1 MNPTMS
7 VIRRRLLGLGF
18 IVVVSSLIAG
28 SIAKYNEVFADYVP
42 VTLRAGQVGN
52 QLQER
57 SDVKIRGVIVGKV
70 SDIETTG
77 DGATVALS
85 MWPDKVDM
93 IPSDV
98 KARLLPKTLFGEK
111 YVSLVAPE
119 APGVANQ
126 PSLSAGDVIPQD
138 RSRTAIEVQQVLDDL
153 LPLLEAVRPQ
163 DLASTLN
170 AMAQTLEGRGEDAGE
185 TLVLLQRY
193 ISQLNTE
200 LPNIKADIS
209 GLADLTDTYSEAAPD
224 LLQALEDFTVNSR
237 TVVEQREN
245 LSNLYATVTRA
256 ADDTRGFLEVNG
268 DNIIALADTS
278 RPTLEVLAKYA
289 PEYPCLLGQLA
300 GLVPRLDESYGA
312 GTNQPGIH
320 LTIELI
326 VNSRGPYRPGEEPE
340 YNDKRGP
347 YCYPAQVPGNH
358 PQYSAPGGP
367 FKDGSNAP
375 PPPAPEDSGGPPAQG
390 VQTSPQAS
398 GFSLGLPNSRAEQRF
413 VASLLSTANGTDPAE
428 VPGWSTLLVGPLL
441 RGAEVSLR

>member
-1 MNPTMS
+1 MS
-7 VIRRRLLGLGF
+7 ATTATVRRRLLGLGF

-28 SIAKYNEVFADYVP
+28 SIVKYNEVFADYVP
-42 VTLRAGQVGN
+42 VTLRAGEIGN

-70 SDIETTG
+70 SDVATDGT
-77 DGATVALS
+77 GATVQLS

-119 APGVANQ
+119 APGVPNQ

-138 RSRTAIEVQQVLDDL
+138 RSRTAIEVQQVLDNL
-153 LPLLEAVRPQ
+153 LPLLQAVRPQ

-170 AMAQTLEGRGEDAGE
+170 AMAKTVEGRGDDLGE

-193 ISQLNTE
+193 FSELNTE
-200 LPNIKADIS
+200 LPNIKANIS

-237 TVVEQREN
+237 TLVEQREN

-256 ADDTRGFLEVNG
+256 ANDTRGFLEVN
-268 DNIIALADTS
+268 DENIIALADTS

-300 GLVPRLDESYGA
+300 GLVPRIDESLGV
-312 GTNQPGIH
+312 GTDQPGAH

-326 VNSRGPYRPGEEPE
+326 PNSRGPYRPGEEPQ
-340 YNDKRGP
+340 YNDERGP
-347 YCYPAQVPGNH
+347 RCYPTQVPGNH
-358 PQYSAPGGP
+358 PQYPPGGP
-367 FKDGSNAP
+367 IKDGSNP
-375 PPPAPEDSGGPPAQG
+375 PPGSNYQQPQPPP
-390 VQTSPQAS
+390 QTSPQA
-398 GFSLGLPNSRAEQRF
+398 GPQANGYSLGLPNSRAEQRF
-413 VASLLSTANGTDPAE
+413 VASLLSVANGTEPSE

-441 RGAEVSLR
+441 RGSEVSLR

>member
-1 MNPTMS
+1 MNSTVS
-7 VIRRRLLGLGF
+7 VVRRRLLGLGF

-28 SIAKYNEVFADYVP
+28 SIAKYNEVFVDFVP
-42 VTLRAGQVGN
+42 VTLQAGQVGN

-70 SDIETTG
+70 SDVESTG

-85 MWPDKVDM
+85 MQPGMVDM

-119 APGVANQ
+119 APDVASRQ
-126 PSLSAGDVIPQD
+126 ALSAGDVIRQD
-138 RSRTAIEVQQVLDDL
+138 RSRTAIEVQQVLDGL

-193 ISQLNTE
+193 FSRLNTE

-224 LLQALEDFTVNSR
+224 LLAALEDFTVNSR

-256 ADDTRGFLEVNG
+256 SDDTTGFLESNR

-300 GLVPRLDESYGA
+300 GAVPRLDESFGV
-312 GTNQPGIH
+312 GTDQPGLH

-326 VNSRGPYRPGEEPE
+326 ANSRGPYRPGEEPE

-347 YCYPAQVPGNH
+347 YCYPTDVPGNH
-358 PQYSAPGGP
+358 PQYPQPGGS
-367 FKDGSNAP
+367 FRDGSNP
-375 PPPAPEDSGGPPAQG
+375 PPLPADGSGNEAGA
-390 VQTSPQAS
+390 QTSPQTTT

-413 VASLLSTANGTDPAE
+413 VASLLSTANGTDPSE
-428 VPGWSTLLVGPLL
+428 MPGWSTLLVGPLL
-441 RGAEVSLR
+441 RGSEVSLR